1 MFPGQKG
8 TQHMAW
14 NQQGGG
20 GPWGSGGGGG
30 GGPWGGGGN
39 GGGGPSWGG
48 GGRGNPPP
56 DIEEMLRKLQD
67 RSRRFMPGGFGSGKA
82 VALLVVAVVIA
93 WALTGIYRVQPDQQG
108 VVMLFGRFI
117 ETTEPGLHYWP
128 PAPIGAVETPTVTR
142 TNQISVGF
150 RGDPRT
156 GGTRDVAQE
165 SMMLTGDQNIIDAD
179 FIVQWRIADAG
190 AYLFNIRDVED
201 TVKLAAESAMREI
214 IGQVDLEYAMTQ
226 GRGMV
231 ASRTRDLL
239 QQIMDS
245 YGAGV
250 NILDVKLQQAD
261 PPAEVIDAFQDVQRA
276 RQDRE
281 RLQNEAF
288 AYRNDI
294 LPRAQGQSERIIQAA
309 TGYREQMVKSAE
321 GESSRFL
328 AVYNTFRSAREVTT
342 QRLYLEALQDVLKG
356 SEKILLDE
364 AASGSGV
371 VPYLP
376 LPEVQQRRVREAAIP
391 APAAAQGGGN

>member
-1 MFPGQKG
+1 
-8 TQHMAW
+8 MAW

-20 GPWGSGGGGG
+20 GPWGGGGGGG

-67 RSRRFMPGGFGSGKA
+67 RSKRFMPGGFGSGKA
-82 VALLVVAVVIA
+82 IMLLVVAVVIA

-156 GGTRDVAQE
+156 GGTRDVPQE

-190 AYLFNIRDVED
+190 AYLFNIRDVEE
-201 TVKLAAESAMREI
+201 TVKLGAESAMREI

-250 NILDVKLQQAD
+250 SILDVKLQQAD

-294 LPRAQGQSERIIQAA
+294 LPRAQGQAERVVQAA

-328 AVYNTFRSAREVTT
+328 AVYNTFRNAREVTT

-364 AASGSGV
+364 GASSSGV

-376 LPEVQQRRVREAAIP
+376 LPEVQQRRVREAATT
-391 APAAAQGGGN
+391 APAAAQGGTSQ